1 MQKLQ
6 SPSKGE
12 LPVAIAAA
20 FEIIKNSKTNFLGL
34 AKKYVRTNFVFRK
47 KLVGRPAGAGFH

>member
-1 MQKLQ
+1 M
-6 SPSKGE
+6 P
-12 LPVAIAAA
+12 IAAA